1 MSATV
6 ADPPA
11 GGSLAPAGDSLANRS
26 VADRS
31 VVPAGDSLASRSVT
45 ELARLLEHPAIW
57 RGRSAARAEVLPTGY
72 AAFDACLPGGGWP
85 RTGLIEIL
93 VSRFGVGELYLLFPA
108 LAALTCR
115 PAARWCVWVAPPLE
129 PYAPA
134 LNAHGAALERMLVV
148 RPSGDRAAS
157 EGTPSGGQRPSGQR
171 GNPQRGRG
179 NPQRGR
185 APEPLWAFEQTLGSG
200 ASDITLAWAARS
212 PRARALRRL
221 QLAAERGK
229 TLGVLFRPQRAAQE
243 SSAAVLRLAVEPKP
257 GGARITLLKSRGGA
271 RGSIEIVWP
280 AR

>member
-1 MSATV
+1 
-6 ADPPA
+6 
-11 GGSLAPAGDSLANRS
+11 
-26 VADRS
+26 
-31 VVPAGDSLASRSVT
+31 
-45 ELARLLEHPAIW
+45 LLEHPAIW
-57 RGRSAARAEVLPTGY
+57 RGRSAARAEVLPTGC
-72 AAFDACLPGGGWP
+72 AAFDACLPGRGWP

-108 LAALTCR
+108 IAALTQR
-115 PAARWCVWVAPPLE
+115 PGARWCVWVAPPLE

-134 LNAHGAALERMLVV
+134 LSAHGAALERMLVV
-148 RPSGDRAAS
+148 RPSG
-157 EGTPSGGQRPSGQR
+157 QR
-171 GNPQRGRG
+171 GNPQLGH
-179 NPQRGR
+179 
-185 APEPLWAFEQTLGSG
+185 ASEPLWAFEQTLGSG
-200 ASDITLAWAARS
+200 ASDIALAWAARS
-212 PRARALRRL
+212 PRARAIRRL